1 VSGPGLPRECHSEPG
16 PTPHDRDSSVGRAGP
31 KPEAGHGGDPPGSID
46 HDPTHV
52 FALVLIGAP
61 DRARMTIGNLRK
73 IALFVVLTVSPKEIL
88 FLCSRWY
95 LSQGTSPYSCTSYL
109 FLVYATTGDI

>member
-1 VSGPGLPRECHSEPG
+1 
-16 PTPHDRDSSVGRAGP
+16 
-31 KPEAGHGGDPPGSID
+31 
-46 HDPTHV
+46 
-52 FALVLIGAP
+52 
-61 DRARMTIGNLRK
+61 MTIGNLRK